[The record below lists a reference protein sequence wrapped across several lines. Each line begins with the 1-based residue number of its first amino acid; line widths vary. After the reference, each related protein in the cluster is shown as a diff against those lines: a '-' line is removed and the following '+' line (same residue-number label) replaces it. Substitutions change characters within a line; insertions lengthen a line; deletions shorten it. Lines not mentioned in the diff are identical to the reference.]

1 MGKKKKLT
9 PEVRAMLEDVQR
21 EVRELIK
28 YLEALRRERPS
39 GA

>member
-9 PEVRAMLEDVQR
+9 PEVRAVLEDVQR
-21 EVRELIK
+21 DVRELIRL
-28 YLEALRRERPS
+28 LESKRRDRPS